1 MFSVLTG
8 QETKWLIL
16 NGVDGLDA
24 LMFAG
29 GIKENA
35 PIIRVD
41 EINNSAFSSARK
53 VHMFERKVPR
63 MCKVI
68 R

>member
-16 NGVDGLDA
+16 NDVDGLGA

-29 GIKENA
+29 GVEENA

-41 EINNSAFSSARK
+41 ENQ
-53 VHMFERKVPR
+53 
-63 MCKVI
+63 
-68 R
+68 